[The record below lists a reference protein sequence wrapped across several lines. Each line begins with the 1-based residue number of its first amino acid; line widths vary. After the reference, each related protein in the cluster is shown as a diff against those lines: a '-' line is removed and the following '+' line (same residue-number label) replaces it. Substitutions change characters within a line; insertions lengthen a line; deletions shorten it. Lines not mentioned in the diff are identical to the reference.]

1 MKIFDREAGFQCEE
15 NFLED
20 GDTVG
25 NPRVASRC
33 DDVRG
38 VHSGGIMR
46 GERAVEVNPVD
57 SPGAFVVGA
66 VGMRAVVRKDEEL
79 TVGNVVASVAY
90 SVPSAPFDA
99 VNENEL
105 TESLIAFAE
114 MMASRGV
121 VADVGDVERRAK
133 RVALQHVENH
143 LGDDDG
149 ALTAKTFFYA
159 YHSVRWGKK
168 CFQMVN
174 QVLMVKIAV
183 R

>member
-1 MKIFDREAGFQCEE
+1 MKIFDREAGFQREE

-25 NPRVASRC
+25 NSRVASRC

-46 GERAVEVNPVD
+46 GEGAVEVNPVD

-99 VNENEL
+99 VN
-105 TESLIAFAE
+105 
-114 MMASRGV
+114 
-121 VADVGDVERRAK
+121 
-133 RVALQHVENH
+133 
-143 LGDDDG
+143 
-149 ALTAKTFFYA
+149 
-159 YHSVRWGKK
+159 
-168 CFQMVN
+168 
-174 QVLMVKIAV
+174 
-183 R
+183 